1 MTMVRVKDVSFRYT
15 DAWVLQDI
23 SFELP
28 AGEFMSIIGP
38 NGSGKTTLIK
48 IVDGILAPQAGTVDI
63 ASGNIARLNRRA
75 IAQAIAVVPQDMTM
89 VFPFTVEE
97 VVAMGRTPHLARL
110 AFEGERDHEI
120 VEKSMEMTDIL
131 QFRDRSMH
139 ELSGGERQRVLIAR
153 ALAQEPAI
161 MLLDESTAFLDIRHQ
176 IVFFDLVKT
185 LNRERGVTVI
195 SVTHDINLAAL
206 YGDRI
211 MLISKGRVHSMGTAK
226 EVITEEAI
234 KNVYHTNVLVDVNP
248 SNGLPRVTVL
258 SDHSAGEGSRW
269 KTGAAPQL

>member
-1 MTMVRVKDVSFRYT
+1 MVRVNDVSFQYT
-15 DAWVLQDI
+15 DTWVLRDI

-28 AGEFMSIIGP
+28 AGDFLSVIGP

-48 IVDGILAPQAGTVDI
+48 IIDGILTPQAGVVRI
-63 ASGNIARLNRRA
+63 AESNIDALNRRE
-75 IAQAIAVVPQDMTM
+75 IARTIAVVPQDMTM

-97 VVAMGRTPHLARL
+97 VVAMGRTPHLTRF

-120 VEKSMEMTDIL
+120 VERAMEMTDIL
-131 QFRDRSMH
+131 HFRYRSMH

-185 LNRERGVTVI
+185 LNREKGVTVI

-211 MLISKGRVHSMGTAK
+211 MLMSKGRIHSMGSAE
-226 EVITEEAI
+226 EVVTEEAI

-248 SNGLPRVTVL
+248 SNGLPRVSVL
-258 SDHSAGEGSRW
+258 SNHSLGAGSRW